1 MHASRDELWSLAM
14 EIMQLTER
22 MQRSMD
28 QAIDPTRLKVLQLAA
43 ARDNS
48 SPTSVAAQLGVH
60 PSSVSRHV
68 QTLADA
74 GLITS
79 VPNPDDLRSYAIALT
94 AAGRAELAH
103 LAEAGLTSYQELLR
117 EWEATDVRT
126 LTALLAHLNRTMEAK
141 APVPGT
147 QRRPQD
153 GVRR

>member
-1 MHASRDELWSLAM
+1 MPASRDELWSLAM

-43 ARDNS
+43 ARANS
-48 SPTSVAAQLGVH
+48 SPTRVAAQLGVP

-103 LAEAGLTSYQELLR
+103 LAETGLNSYQELLR
-117 EWEATDVRT
+117 EWEATDVRA
-126 LTALLAHLNRTMEAK
+126 LTALLAHLNRTMEAN
-141 APVPGT
+141 APAPRT
-147 QRRPQD
+147 QRRP
-153 GVRR
+153 R